1 MTTIEPTLTFDFR
14 KAIDK
19 NHLKGIWKMMVDYR
33 LPYFAA
39 TASLLDTLTGVG
51 SIPVVFSSSCAVYG
65 KPECLPIAEDH
76 PQRQINPYGRSKLFV
91 EHMLGDLSVACGL
104 G

>member
-39 TASLLDTLTGVG
+39 TAIAGCLCAGKDT
-51 SIPVVFSSSCAVYG
+51 
-65 KPECLPIAEDH
+65 H
-76 PQRQINPYGRSKLFV
+76 LFAAA
-91 EHMLGDLSVACGL
+91 LFCG
-104 G
+104 